1 MQSIYSSF
9 IPGEDA
15 FASKMLLPRRG
26 FFAKNTHPM
35 EKRSADGG
43 GKRDKYY
50 CRQQR
55 PATFFTS
62 PLAFRQSTARTAEC
76 IMYIILIVIYII
88 RRRLFLLLINNKR
101 HEVKK

>member
-43 GKRDKYY
+43 GKRDKS
-50 CRQQR
+50 RVRFSIRITAGSSDR
-55 PATFFTS
+55 PT
-62 PLAFRQSTARTAEC
+62 
-76 IMYIILIVIYII
+76 Y
-88 RRRLFLLLINNKR
+88 RRLPSDNNATTTMMSNNK
-101 HEVKK
+101 KQ

>member
-43 GKRDKYY
+43 GKRDKS
-50 CRQQR
+50 RVRFSIRITAGSSDRPLSLHRLPSDNKQQQR
-55 PATFFTS
+55 TTATTTRS
-62 PLAFRQSTARTAEC
+62 KQSNTADS
-76 IMYIILIVIYII
+76 
-88 RRRLFLLLINNKR
+88 
-101 HEVKK
+101 

>member
-43 GKRDKYY
+43 GKRDKS
-50 CRQQR
+50 RVRFSIRITAGSSDRPLSLHRLPSDNKQQNNAPQQQQEAR
-55 PATFFTS
+55 SRGAT
-62 PLAFRQSTARTAEC
+62 
-76 IMYIILIVIYII
+76 
-88 RRRLFLLLINNKR
+88 LLIA
-101 HEVKK
+101 EE